1 MKKKINLVILKPS
14 KYGLDGFVERFRW
27 GFMPNSTVPYIRS
40 MTPTE
45 MNGIPLEVH
54 TIDEYVQTDLAY
66 LSLLAKK
73 PGEETLLALV
83 GVQSHQFHRALD
95 LAAYARR
102 SGCMVVIGGPHPM
115 TCDTSMLQERD
126 VSFAMAEAELV
137 WHSIL
142 SDASRGELQPRY
154 GTEQRWQ
161 RQLEAPVVIPPAAD
175 DLRRYFMRMLGLYP
189 ARGCPFICNYCSVI
203 KIAGRM
209 VRSQSIETT
218 IASLKAAKA
227 AGVKLIMFTSDNF
240 NKYSG
245 ASELLETMIEEKIQL
260 PFLVQCD
267 TQIAKQEELVELLSR
282 AGCFQMFLGIE
293 SFDRKTLLAA
303 RKAQNR
309 PEMYDRILQLCRR
322 YGIYTHFST
331 IIGFPHTTAADI
343 NKHTETLC
351 ALNPTWASF
360 YILCPIPGTEQY
372 ADFLSQR
379 LIVEKNLDRF
389 DCTFLTWKHPSLSA
403 SDLRQLMF
411 KGYRR
416 FESLRHT
423 SSNMRHL
430 NYKRGGFA
438 GEALTTLGYTVFNRY
453 SVLRKNHPMSGG
465 IKRTRLDHVNDY
477 IHLRRQCFGFEMVPL
492 PQNLALPET
501 DQVLNRIADRTIQR
515 A

>member
-1 MKKKINLVILKPS
+1 MNRKLNVVIVKPS

-40 MTPTE
+40 MTPTHI
-45 MNGIPLEVH
+45 NGTAIEVH

-66 LSLLAKK
+66 LSLLTKK

-95 LAAYARR
+95 LAAYARQR
-102 SGCMVVIGGPHPM
+102 GCLVVIGGPHPM
-115 TCDTSMLQERD
+115 TCDTSILQGRGI
-126 VSFAMAEAELV
+126 SFAMAEAELV

-142 SDASRGELQPRY
+142 SDACDGELQPRY

-161 RQLEAPVVIPPAAD
+161 REIEAPVVVPPSAD

-203 KIAGRM
+203 KIAGRI

-240 NKYSG
+240 NKYAK
-245 ASELLETMIEEKIQL
+245 ASELLETMIEEKIDL

-267 TQIAKQEELVELLSR
+267 TQIAKQEALVELLSR

-293 SFDRKTLLAA
+293 SFDRQTLLAA

-309 PEMYDRILQLCRR
+309 PELYENILQLCRR

-331 IIGFPHTTAADI
+331 IIGFPHTTAHDI
-343 NKHTETLC
+343 HAHTVVSKQDENFTMHTLHVD
-351 ALNPTWASF
+351 P
-360 YILCPIPGTEQY
+360 
-372 ADFLSQR
+372 LS
-379 LIVEKNLDRF
+379 
-389 DCTFLTWKHPSLSA
+389 
-403 SDLRQLMF
+403 
-411 KGYRR
+411 
-416 FESLRHT
+416 
-423 SSNMRHL
+423 SS
-430 NYKRGGFA
+430 Y
-438 GEALTTLGYTVFNRY
+438 
-453 SVLRKNHPMSGG
+453 PMV
-465 IKRTRLDHVNDY
+465 H
-477 IHLRRQCFGFEMVPL
+477 F
-492 PQNLALPET
+492 
-501 DQVLNRIADRTIQR
+501 
-515 A
+515 